1 MNELIH
7 IGSRQIG
14 GEGVQTVD
22 ARDLHRFLQVGRD
35 FTNWIKDRIQ
45 AYGFIDG
52 QDYEVVAKSGE
63 NPSGG
68 RPTME
73 YAVSLD
79 MAKELAMVERN
90 EKGREARRYFIEC
103 ERQAKQRAQSPVRPA
118 LRSIASE
125 FRAAVAIAKLSGHTG
140 NQAILAGAKAI
151 KVLMGV
157 DPLDLVGATHLISEQ
172 QVRHCTPTE
181 LGATLGESAQAF
193 NKRLERAGVQ
203 EKGTG
208 GAWVSTDAG
217 RPYAIL
223 LDTGK
228 QHSDGTPVQQLRW
241 LESVLELF
249 PRHDVA

>member
-1 MNELIH
+1 MNELIR

-63 NPSGG
+63 NPFGG

-103 ERQAKQRAQSPVRPA
+103 ERQAKQGAHTPVRPG
-118 LRSIASE
+118 LRSVASE
-125 FRAAVAIAKLSGHTG
+125 FRGALAIAKLAGFKG
-140 NQAILAGAKAI
+140 NQAILSGAKAI
-151 KVLMGV
+151 ELVMGV
-157 DPLDLVGATHLISEQ
+157 NPLDLVGATHLIADEP
-172 QVRHCTPTE
+172 VRHCTPTE

-203 EKGTG
+203 EKGIAGT
-208 GAWVSTDAG
+208 WVATDAG
-217 RPYAIL
+217 RPYAVL